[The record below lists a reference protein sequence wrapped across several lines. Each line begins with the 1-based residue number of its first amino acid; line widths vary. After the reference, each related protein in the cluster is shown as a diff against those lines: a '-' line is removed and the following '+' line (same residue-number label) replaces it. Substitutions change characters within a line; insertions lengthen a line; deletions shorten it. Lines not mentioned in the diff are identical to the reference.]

1 MTKRKRREKKVKF
14 PFMETKEGKRAIMLK
29 EMWDTLHKTNS
40 KTTGIPSLDAE
51 IIEKIGDWRNVK

>member
-1 MTKRKRREKKVKF
+1 
-14 PFMETKEGKRAIMLK
+14 METKEGKRAIMLK